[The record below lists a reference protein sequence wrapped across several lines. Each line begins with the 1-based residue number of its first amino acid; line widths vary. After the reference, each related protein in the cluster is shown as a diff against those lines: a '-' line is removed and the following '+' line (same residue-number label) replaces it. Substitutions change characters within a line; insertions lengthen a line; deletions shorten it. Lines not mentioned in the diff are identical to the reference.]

1 MDALILNR
9 QFQTETVIDAFESF
23 IWTERYR
30 KAGDM
35 EIYMPVEKAPM
46 EYIKEQYYLWRKGTD
61 RLMIIEDILITSNAE
76 DGPHVTITGR
86 SLESIL
92 DRRIV
97 ADRTVI
103 SGNLQDGIQKLLN
116 ENAINPSDS
125 ARKIPGLRFVRN
137 NDPRVTAL
145 TCDLNL
151 LGEDLLSIVESS
163 CEVEDLGFKISY
175 NEERNSFDFTLY
187 YGEDRSYDQDA
198 NPWVVFSPEYDNLLS
213 SSYYESSKNL
223 RTAAVVAGSESDDY
237 GQEIVDVDGK
247 PELTGLDRRE
257 LFVEGSSIQRPETE
271 VNEDSIRE
279 RMEKRGYEEDRI
291 QAEIDKQKEQAEAM
305 DRDTYR
311 RQLQQ
316 LGEEELAKTYITQ
329 SFEGEIEAVRQYVY
343 DRDFFIGDV
352 VQVRDQY
359 GKEASSRIT
368 EVVMSHDVNG
378 ETLAPTFTTLIG
390 GDNKT
395 ESD

>member
-1 MDALILNR
+1 MDTLILNR
-9 QFQTETVIDAFESF
+9 QFQTQAVIDAFESF
-23 IWTERYR
+23 IWTDRYR
-30 KAGDM
+30 TPGDT

-46 EYIKEQYYLWRKGTD
+46 EHVKEQYYLWRKGTD
-61 RLMIIEDILITSNAE
+61 RLMIIEDILITSSAE
-76 DGPHVTITGR
+76 VGPHVTITGR

-97 ADRTVI
+97 ADRTII
-103 SGNLQDGIQKLLN
+103 SGNLQNGIQKLLN
-116 ENAINPSDS
+116 ENAINPDDS
-125 ARKIPGLRFVRN
+125 ARKIPGLRFVQN

-145 TCDLNL
+145 TCELNL
-151 LGEDLLSIVESS
+151 LGEDLLSIVEGL
-163 CEVEDLGFKISY
+163 CEVNDLGFKISY
-175 NEERNSFDFTLY
+175 NEDRNSFDFMLY
-187 YGEDRSYDQDA
+187 YGEDRSYNQES

-237 GQEIVDVDGK
+237 GQEIIDVDGK

-257 LFVEGSSIQRPETE
+257 LFVEASGIQRPETE

-279 RMEKRGYEEDRI
+279 RLEKRHKTEEQI
-291 QAEIDKQKEQAEAM
+291 QTAIDQAKAQAEAQ
-305 DRDTYR
+305 DRATYR
-311 RQLQQ
+311 QQ
-316 LGEEELAKTYITQ
+316 LYQAGEEELAKTYITQ

-352 VQVRDQY
+352 VQIRDQY
-359 GKEASSRIT
+359 GKEAASRIT
-368 EVVMSHDVNG
+368 EVVMSHDVSG
-378 ETLAPTFTTLIG
+378 ETLVPTFTTLLG

-395 ESD
+395 AE

>member
-9 QFQTETVIDAFESF
+9 EFEAQTVIDAFESF
-23 IWTERYR
+23 IWTDRYS
-30 KAGDM
+30 KPGDT

-46 EYIKEQYYLWRKGTD
+46 EYIKEQYFLWRKGTD
-61 RLMIIEDILITSNAE
+61 RLMIIEDILITTDAE

-97 ADRTVI
+97 SDRTYI
-103 SGNLQDGIQKLLN
+103 SGNLQNGIQRLLN
-116 ENAINPSDS
+116 ENAINPGDA
-125 ARKIPGLRFVRN
+125 ARKIPGLRFVYN

-151 LGEDLLSIVESS
+151 LGEDLLSVVETL
-163 CEVEDLGFKISY
+163 CEVNDLGFKVSF
-175 NEERNSFDFTLY
+175 NEELKSMDFMLY
-187 YGEDRSYDQDA
+187 YGEDRSYNQEA
-198 NPWVVFSPEYDNLLS
+198 LPWVVFSYAYNNLLK

-257 LFVEGSSIQRPETE
+257 LFVEASGIQRPETE

-279 RMEKRGYEEDRI
+279 RLEKRHKKESEI
-291 QAEIDKQKEQAEAM
+291 QAAINQAKAQAAAQ

-311 RQLQQ
+311 QQ
-316 LGEEELAKTYITQ
+316 LYQAGQEELAKTYITQ
-329 SFEGEIEAVRQYVY
+329 SFEGEIEAVRQYVF

-359 GKEASSRIT
+359 GKEAASRIT
-368 EVVMSHDVNG
+368 EVVMSHDLSG
-378 ETLAPTFTTLIG
+378 ETLIPTFTTLLG

-395 ESD
+395 ES

>member
-9 QFQTETVIDAFESF
+9 EFEAQTVIDAFESF
-23 IWTERYR
+23 IWTDRYS
-30 KAGDM
+30 KPGDT

-46 EYIKEQYYLWRKGTD
+46 EYIKEQYFLWRKGTD
-61 RLMIIEDILITSNAE
+61 RLMIIEDILITTDAE

-97 ADRTVI
+97 SDRTYI
-103 SGNLQDGIQKLLN
+103 SGNLQNGIQRLLN
-116 ENAINPSDS
+116 ENAINPGDA
-125 ARKIPGLRFVRN
+125 ARKIPGLHFVYN

-151 LGEDLLSIVESS
+151 LGEDLLSVVETL
-163 CEVEDLGFKISY
+163 CEVNGLGFKVSF
-175 NEERNSFDFTLY
+175 NEELKSMDFMLY
-187 YGEDRSYDQDA
+187 YGEDRSYNQEA
-198 NPWVVFSPEYDNLLS
+198 LPWVVFSYAYNNLLK

-237 GQEIVDVDGK
+237 GQEIIDVDGK

-257 LFVEGSSIQRPETE
+257 LFVEASGIQRPETE

-279 RMEKRGYEEDRI
+279 RLEKRHKKESEI
-291 QAEIDKQKEQAEAM
+291 QAAINQAKAQAAAQ

-311 RQLQQ
+311 QQ
-316 LGEEELAKTYITQ
+316 LYQAGQEELAKTYITQ
-329 SFEGEIEAVRQYVY
+329 SFEGEIEAVRQYVF

-359 GKEASSRIT
+359 GKEAASRIT
-368 EVVMSHDVNG
+368 EVVMSHDLSG
-378 ETLAPTFTTLIG
+378 ETLIPTFTTLLG

-395 ESD
+395 ES

>member
-1 MDALILNR
+1 MDALILDR
-9 QFQTETVIDAFESF
+9 KFETKSVIDAFESF
-23 IWTERYR
+23 IWTDRYR
-30 KAGDM
+30 TPGDM

-46 EYIKEQYYLWRKGTD
+46 EDVKEQYYLWRKGTD

-97 ADRTVI
+97 ADRTII
-103 SGNLQDGIQKLLN
+103 SGNLQNGIQKLLN
-116 ENAINPSDS
+116 ENAISPGDS
-125 ARKIPGLRFVRN
+125 ARQIPGLRFIYN
-137 NDPRVTAL
+137 SDPRVTAL

-151 LGEDLLSIVESS
+151 LGEDLLSVVEGL
-163 CEVEDLGFKISY
+163 CEVNDLGFKISY
-175 NEERNSFDFTLY
+175 NEDLSSFDFMLY
-187 YGEDRSYDQDA
+187 YGEDRSYNQEA
-198 NPWVVFSPEYDNLLS
+198 HPWVVFSPEYDNLLS

-223 RTAAVVAGSESDDY
+223 RTAAVVAGSESDEY
-237 GQEIVDVDGK
+237 GQEVIDVNGK

-257 LFVEGSSIQRPETE
+257 LFVEASGIQRPETE

-279 RMEKRGYEEDRI
+279 RMEKRNYDEDRI
-291 QAEIDKQKEQAEAM
+291 QAAIDQAKAQAAAQ
-305 DRDTYR
+305 DRATYR
-311 RQLQQ
+311 NQLYQAGQ
-316 LGEEELAKTYITQ
+316 EELAKTYVTQ

-359 GKEASSRIT
+359 GKEAASRIT
-368 EVVMSHDVNG
+368 EVVMSHDVSG
-378 ETLAPTFTTLIG
+378 ETLAPTFTTLLG

-395 ESD
+395 ES